1 MNRTESRAER
11 LILLDE
17 TLAKGDGLTVRE
29 LADRLHV
36 CRRTIYRDLRSLQR
50 LGRVVYSAK
59 GLWKKA

>member
-11 LILLDE
+11 LIHLDE
-17 TLAKGDGLTVRE
+17 ILAREDGVTVSE
-29 LADRLHV
+29 LARRLGV

-59 GLWKKA
+59 GLWKKI